1 MVEIPDK
8 CTIILS
14 GETLEC
20 VNILKLSIHRDNL
33 EDTSLVTD
41 ESCSQVETKFK
52 KQKQLCDLCKKQ
64 FVCLSS
70 HLKVHGLSPDER
82 KEMCHAKKKRKSTK
96 AASGRKCPFPKC
108 SKTQV
113 YVRLDKHLQYFHK
126 FKTDHP
132 MYRRFIN
139 TYGPRQKT
147 SKFKQLKSND
157 QVFEKSN
164 YSDEKLSCLQYS
176 TTASAEFFTYC
187 RSLNGGRMSIYNA
200 KQYKSKIHQ
209 ILVGSDIQE
218 TEDFDSME
226 VLGKLCKWFE
236 SYTGSHKESSACCYI
251 SILVKFLKFLG
262 VQNPSKFNIYNSLTH
277 TIQNWTRSFK
287 AGKISGRK
295 DVNDI
300 SIFEIRAFE
309 NSKMSLK
316 CINILRTLENGTM
329 YKVTNGEHS
338 QIRNYLLLEAIV
350 RNGCRSCVLVNMT
363 LQELEDP
370 KKEVKGGNVYYV
382 IFVEKHKTR
391 KEHGPAMVTLEE
403 NLYKQYIC
411 YAHKIRPQI
420 DLVNSDV
427 QTVFITWTGQSINSD
442 ILYKGI
448 NSIWLEAGLTTS
460 FTTTGIR
467 KIVTTRVHSL
477 GDNKSKD
484 DLARHLC
491 HRQST
496 AEKCYKTS
504 TKSTQSVD
512 ASELVYK
519 TLSGYNI
526 RESASNSELP
536 MKTPEFTSHD
546 DPALSSL
553 CTGSNSLDLNT
564 VAASCTSYTHE
575 SQFSTSITQE
585 DCQSKVDNLEASKEN
600 YVNDSSLVNVQRS
613 KGNPITQENCQSKVD
628 NLEACKENHVN
639 DSSLVNVQRSKG
651 NPFFTNKERK
661 LIFEV
666 FYKRYIKFKKIPSMQ
681 IIRMTLQEDERLKL
695 LKKNKKD
702 DPKRVRGCLQNFYNK
717 ECKRE

>member
-1 MVEIPDK
+1 CQYIEIK
-8 CTIILS
+8 HS
-14 GETLEC
+14 
-20 VNILKLSIHRDNL
+20 HRDDL
-33 EDTSLVTD
+33 EDTSLVSD
-41 ESCSQVETKFK
+41 ESYSRVETNVKVET
-52 KQKQLCDLCKKQ
+52 QLCDLCKKE
-64 FVCLSS
+64 FKHLSS

-82 KEMCHAKKKRKSTK
+82 KELCHAKRKRKSTK
-96 AASGRKCPFPKC
+96 TASGRKCPFPKC
-108 SKTQV
+108 SKAQV

-132 MYRRFIN
+132 MYRKFIN
-139 TYGPRQKT
+139 TYSPRQKT
-147 SKFKQLKSND
+147 SKSKQLKSN
-157 QVFEKSN
+157 QQEIEKAN
-164 YSDEKLSCLQYS
+164 YSDEKMSCLQYS
-176 TTASAEFFTYC
+176 TTDSAEFFIYC
-187 RSLNGGRMSIYNA
+187 LSLNGGRMSIYNA

-226 VLGKLCKWFE
+226 
-236 SYTGSHKESSACCYI
+236 
-251 SILVKFLKFLG
+251 
-262 VQNPSKFNIYNSLTH
+262 
-277 TIQNWTRSFK
+277 NWTRSFK

-329 YKVTNGEHS
+329 YKVTMGEHS

-496 AEKCYKTS
+496 AEKCYKTLI
-504 TKSTQSVD
+504 KSTQSVD

-661 LIFEV
+661 LIF
-666 FYKRYIKFKKIPSMQ
+666 
-681 IIRMTLQEDERLKL
+681 
-695 LKKNKKD
+695 
-702 DPKRVRGCLQNFYNK
+702 
-717 ECKRE
+717 